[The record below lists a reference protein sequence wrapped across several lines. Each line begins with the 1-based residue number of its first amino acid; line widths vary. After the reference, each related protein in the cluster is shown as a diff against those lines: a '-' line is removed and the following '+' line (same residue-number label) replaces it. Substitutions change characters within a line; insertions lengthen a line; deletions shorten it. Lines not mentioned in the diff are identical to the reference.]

1 MPPSY
6 LSSPRVSA
14 DEALEQTSLRQ
25 TWGCWLDGGLAD
37 ERSLAD
43 EGVGAFNRVLGG
55 GTNMAKNKNFLLLY
69 SADSLLYSM
78 PIMVWDFKH
87 IFTVENLLGD
97 WGLQPTECYI

>member
-1 MPPSY
+1 M
-6 LSSPRVSA
+6 SA

-55 GTNMAKNKNFLLLY
+55 GTNMGKKLDF
-69 SADSLLYSM
+69 SSSLLGGLS
-78 PIMVWDFKH
+78 PIFNANHGCDFKH

-97 WGLQPTECYI
+97 WSLQATECYILETYFPKL

>member
-37 ERSLAD
+37 ERGLAD

-55 GTNMAKNKNFLLLY
+55 GTNMAKNKMFLLLY

-78 PIMVWDFKH
+78 PIMVVISNISSRLK
-87 IFTVENLLGD
+87 TY
-97 WGLQPTECYI
+97 WGTEVRSPTF